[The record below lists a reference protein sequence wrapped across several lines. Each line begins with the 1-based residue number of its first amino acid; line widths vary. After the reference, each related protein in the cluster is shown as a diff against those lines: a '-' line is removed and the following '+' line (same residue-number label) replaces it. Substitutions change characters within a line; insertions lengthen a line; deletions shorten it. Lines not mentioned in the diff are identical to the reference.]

1 MMNIKMRLSEAFNK
15 VKARFTRTERESD
28 AQSGPLTA
36 ADRAEETLPQA
47 ESLYATAAETICPE
61 RDALTPEGAP
71 EDGAAENEPGRMTDE
86 YKAWLKEQRE
96 AADAANADV
105 NIDSVQ

>member
-1 MMNIKMRLSEAFNK
+1 MNIKMRLSEAFNK
-15 VKARFTRTERESD
+15 VKAKFTRTERESE
-28 AQSGPLTA
+28 PLTA
-36 ADRAEETLPQA
+36 EKRAEETLPQEETLRATTA
-47 ESLYATAAETICPE
+47 EEFCPE
-61 RDALTPEGAP
+61 RDALPQEGAP
-71 EDGAAENEPGRMTDE
+71 EDPAAETNPSRMTDE

>member
-1 MMNIKMRLSEAFNK
+1 MNIKMRLSEAFNK
-15 VKARFTRTERESD
+15 VKAKFTRTERESE
-28 AQSGPLTA
+28 PLTA
-36 ADRAEETLPQA
+36 EKRAEETLLQEENLRATTA
-47 ESLYATAAETICPE
+47 EEFCPE
-61 RDALTPEGAP
+61 RDAQPQEGAP
-71 EDGAAENEPGRMTDE
+71 EDPAAEKNPSRMTDE

>member
-1 MMNIKMRLSEAFNK
+1 MNLKMRLSEAFNK
-15 VKARFTRTERESD
+15 VKAKFTRTERESE
-28 AQSGPLTA
+28 ALTA
-36 ADRAEETLPQA
+36 EERAEETLPQEA
-47 ESLYATAAETICPE
+47 EPRPAAAEEICPE
-61 RDALTPEGAP
+61 RDALPQEGAP
-71 EDGAAENEPGRMTDE
+71 EDGPAETAPSRMTDE